1 MSFDLFAMQQMIIN
15 RLAPLAGGAPLVDSF
30 THVDLTDDGA
40 ATTTG
45 QVFFSE
51 FSPEGQV
58 GRSARHIA
66 RWSFDLYV
74 DTGRAS
80 TLQKTAAMA
89 FFSAAMNALVGWEFD
104 GFGRQVQTSAGQ
116 ESGWDGR
123 VLRISFGFTLPALI
137 AG

>member
-1 MSFDLFAMQQMIIN
+1 MSFDLFAMQQLILD
-15 RLAPLAGGAPLVDSF
+15 RLAPVAGGIPLVDTF
-30 THVDLTDDGA
+30 TRVDLTDDGA
-40 ATTTG
+40 ATVTG
-45 QVFFSE
+45 QAAFIE

-58 GRSARHIA
+58 GRSTRHFA

-80 TLQKTAAMA
+80 DAQKTAAMTL
-89 FFSAAMNALVGWEFD
+89 FSQAMASLIGWEFD
-104 GFGRQVQTSAGQ
+104 AVGREVQSSAGQ

-123 VLRISFGFTLPALI
+123 VLRISFGFVLPVHL